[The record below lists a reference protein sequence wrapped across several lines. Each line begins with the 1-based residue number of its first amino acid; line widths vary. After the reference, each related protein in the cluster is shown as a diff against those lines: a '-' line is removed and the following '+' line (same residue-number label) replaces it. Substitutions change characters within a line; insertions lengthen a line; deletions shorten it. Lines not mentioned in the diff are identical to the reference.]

1 MNNAKIPLGKI
12 EFSGGGAM
20 QPPEMVDKILNLH
33 KHGLGQRRIARE
45 LGIHRKTVKRYL
57 RQKKWLPYQRSGNG
71 NSLKSVKK
79 WLEEAFYK
87 HRGNAAVVHQE
98 LERQLGI
105 KAGQRTVQYAVQ
117 PFRKK
122 LIAKAVATIRF
133 ETPPGKQMQIDFG
146 SATIVIGGIK
156 QKIHFFAAVLGY
168 SRRQYVQAFRS
179 EKQSSWLNGIDG
191 AFRHFGGVSKEILLD
206 NARALVS
213 HHNPETREVIFN
225 EKFHAFARYW
235 GFKPK
240 ACAPYRARTKGKDE
254 NTVKYIK
261 HNAIA
266 GREFPTF
273 AALEEHL
280 AWWMREVS
288 DERIHGTTGEKPLCR
303 FKKEELE
310 LQPLEGRPPFLQI
323 REFERKVHS
332 DACIEVDTNFY
343 SVPWALIGEKVTVQ
357 VVDEKLLIYRAGKEV
372 ASHYI
377 SNEQRGRYIQS
388 LHLQGIIGSAC
399 AAKELIA
406 TPELLRPLAEYEA
419 VVGGRW

>member
-1 MNNAKIPLGKI
+1 MH
-12 EFSGGGAM
+12 
-20 QPPEMVDKILNLH
+20 PPEMVDKILILH

-57 RQKKWLPYQRSGNG
+57 RQKMWLPYQRSGNG
-71 NSLKSVKK
+71 NSLKSVKN

-87 HRGNAAVVHQE
+87 HGGNAAVVHKE

-117 PFRKK
+117 SFRKN
-122 LIAKAVATIRF
+122 LMAKAVATVRF
-133 ETPPGKQMQIDFG
+133 ETPPGKQLQIDFG
-146 SATIVIGGIK
+146 STTVVIGGIK

-179 EKQSSWLNGIDG
+179 EKQSSWLQGIDG
-191 AFRHFGGVSKEILLD
+191 AFRHFGGIPKEILLD
-206 NARALVS
+206 NAKALVS
-213 HHNPETREVIFN
+213 YHNPTTREVIFN
-225 EKFHAFARYW
+225 ERFHAFAKYW

-266 GREFPTF
+266 GRDFPTF
-273 AALEEHL
+273 AAFEEHL

-288 DERIHGTTGEKPLCR
+288 DERIHGTTGEKPLYR
-303 FKKEELE
+303 FKKEEME

-343 SVPWALIGEKVTVQ
+343 SVPWSLIGETVTVQ
-357 VVDEKLLIYRAGKEV
+357 MVKEELFIYVAGNEV
-372 ASHYI
+372 ACHNI
-377 SNEQRGRYIQS
+377 CKEQRERCIKN
-388 LHLQGIIGSAC
+388 LHLQGIIGLASAQ
-399 AAKELIA
+399 KEPFTA
-406 TPELLRPLAEYEA
+406 PELLRPLAEYEA